1 MLEEAMPTTSI
12 ASVTRADVR
21 NLLGAR
27 GVDAKQVE
35 FLREIGPNGIEF
47 TGYDEPGYQVV
58 RGVVAL
64 KARLVEGRLVAYADV
79 ELLPDGE
86 IPF

>member
-1 MLEEAMPTTSI
+1 MPTTSSNL
-12 ASVTRADVR
+12 ASVTPADVR

-27 GVDAKQVE
+27 GVDATQVE
-35 FLREIGPNGIEF
+35 LLHEVGPNGIEF
-47 TGYDEPGYQVV
+47 AGYEGPGNQVV

-64 KARLVEGRLVAYADV
+64 KARLVDGTLVAFADV